1 MIQISWLNSP
11 IDHNSCD
18 FVSLPRFGASHP
30 ELKQVV
36 STGSP
41 GPLIQVSTPYC
52 SVRTPS
58 ILDQKFSIYMLL
70 IFWRQNFSCGT
81 SLFF

>member
-11 IDHNSCD
+11 IDHSSCD

-41 GPLIQVSTPYC
+41 GPLIQSCLTHRVLQPSAAPARKC
-52 SVRTPS
+52 S
-58 ILDQKFSIYMLL
+58 ILLTGHLHPSWLIYQRG
-70 IFWRQNFSCGT
+70 WGR
-81 SLFF
+81 